1 MRSTCFV
8 TDQNMLVFVAYFL
21 EYVLLYLDDNIDEEY
36 EQFPNSKS
44 STSGYCLGF
53 AFFANFSLALLIKKV
68 LLI

>member
-36 EQFPNSKS
+36 E
-44 STSGYCLGF
+44 
-53 AFFANFSLALLIKKV
+53 
-68 LLI
+68 